1 MPKHRTRARTAP
13 RRDDPGER
21 PAPRSLRD
29 LDAAAVTEPLDLRRV
44 WPHAL
49 GVFAVLLALYA
60 ATAPRTVAFE
70 DDGLFIL
77 AARSLGLP
85 QPPGYP
91 LFVLLGKLA
100 SLLPLGSLAYR
111 VHLVSAV
118 CGAATC
124 AVLWLVLQ
132 QLFQDRLASW
142 AGALLL
148 GVSAAFWSQAIIAE
162 VYTLHTLL
170 FFAAVSLALQL
181 GACWRP
187 RTAYLLAAC
196 YGLGLANHWPLLGL
210 STPCLALLLVPRRRE
225 VLRLL
230 PGLAATALACA
241 AIPYALLVL
250 RSHQAP
256 EINFYGPLRSARE
269 FAFFFLRKG
278 FGEVDVSETATGAD
292 RLAFLGFLAR
302 ECVRQLTPVG
312 AALAAVGFAVQWR
325 WLPRSAAL
333 ALLAGFLGSSFV
345 LLFLLAFDYDVLFQS
360 VLRVYP
366 LVPYG
371 ILAIWAVLGGRL
383 LLARVPWKAARVA
396 GWAALV
402 GLTLAVH
409 VRGNQ
414 RAGDTFA
421 RDYAS
426 AVLASVEPGATLFL
440 HGDMDT
446 FPIAYARLAEG
457 ERPDVT
463 LYNDQGL
470 LFENRLYEFS
480 ASFAERQRRLGL
492 FIRGTPRPVY
502 FVDSAPEGFS
512 LQDGGLVTKV
522 REDVGAGQ
530 LFFELSPPA
539 LAFVA
544 RMEAEPSRDAW
555 TVYRRDQLRRRLAK
569 ALTFYRTHLPERFAG
584 EGMAEAYERLAQTR
598 QGLLGVL
605 DLLTIPDAG
614 LDQAALLAYADRAE
628 ATLDETAT
636 KPERSLPAY
645 ARGRAH
651 LDAGRVD
658 EAVGSFRESLRR
670 WPSHQN
676 RAVLGLLRC
685 YAETGRQAE
694 FIEATDRYLKG
705 RNVPPA
711 VVAEYEGLKAK
722 VLGR

>member
-1 MPKHRTRARTAP
+1 MPKTRTRARAE
-13 RRDDPGER
+13 RRDDPGHR
-21 PAPRSLRD
+21 PTPRALRG
-29 LDAAAVTEPLDLRRV
+29 LDVAAVAEPLDLRRA

-91 LFVLLGKLA
+91 LWVVLGKVA
-100 SLLPLGSLAYR
+100 SLVPLGSLAYR

-124 AVLWLVLQ
+124 GVLWLVLQ
-132 QLFQDRLASW
+132 QLFRDRLASW

-148 GVSAAFWSQAIIAE
+148 GVSATFWSQSIIAE

-170 FFAAVSLALQL
+170 FFTAVFVALQL
-181 GACWRP
+181 GATGRP

-196 YGLGLANHWPLLGL
+196 YGLALANHWPLLGL

-230 PGLAATALACA
+230 LPLAAIALACA
-241 AIPYALLVL
+241 AIPYALMVI
-250 RSHQAP
+250 RSHQEP
-256 EINFYGPLRSARE
+256 ELSFYGPIRSVKD
-269 FAFFFLRKG
+269 FAYFFLRKG

-302 ECVRQLTPVG
+302 ECVRQLTPAG
-312 AALAAVGFAVQWR
+312 AALAAVGLAVQWR
-325 WLPRSAAL
+325 QLPRSAAL

-345 LLFLLAFDYDVLFQS
+345 LLLLLAFDYDVLFQS
-360 VLRVYP
+360 VIRVYP

-371 ILAIWAVLGGRL
+371 ILTIWAVLGGRF
-383 LLARVPWKAARVA
+383 LLARVPWRTARAA
-396 GWAALV
+396 GWAGLVALA
-402 GLTLAVH
+402 LAAN
-409 VRGNQ
+409 VRGNH

-426 AVLASVEPGATLFL
+426 AVLASVEPGAVLFL

-480 ASFAERQRRLGL
+480 APRAERQRRLGL
-492 FIRGTPRPVY
+492 FIRGSARPAY

-512 LQDGGLVTKV
+512 LADGGLVTRV
-522 REDVGAGQ
+522 REDVGPGQ
-530 LFFELSPPA
+530 IFFELSPPA

-544 RMEAEPSRDAW
+544 RMEAETSRDTW
-555 TVYRRDQLRRRLAK
+555 TLHRRDQLRRRFAK
-569 ALTFYRTHLPERFAG
+569 ALTYYRTRLPEQFAAG
-584 EGMAEAYERLAQTR
+584 GMAEPYERLARTR

-605 DLLTIPDAG
+605 DLLTLPEAG

-628 ATLDETAT
+628 AALDETAS
-636 KPERSLPAY
+636 KPERALPAY

-651 LDAGRVD
+651 FEAGRID
-658 EAVGSFRESLRR
+658 EAVASFRASIRL

-676 RAVLGLLRC
+676 RAVIAMLRC
-685 YAETGRQAE
+685 YAETGRQHE
-694 FIEATDRYLKG
+694 FLQTAQRYLFG
-705 RNVPPA
+705 HDLPPA
-711 VVAEYEGLKAK
+711 VIAELNALKAK
-722 VLGR
+722 VDR